1 MTNRKQQK
9 SKSAPPK
16 EKEIVHLNH
25 NKTGN
30 ESPKENEN
38 KQTIQE
44 SPWKKPFVSHYDPI
58 VFYLPLYEAANKP
71 AKPVYG
77 STKIPIKLTVTLKD
91 IGFDSPIP
99 GKAAEMRQQEKNG
112 KWNKP
117 VKWITKPSSQ
127 SPLSHSSRRIRFDL
141 ADENITPTNDQDAS
155 PCSSPNP
162 KNLLSSAHK
171 ISDSCRAKNKSEEI
185 KQAIQLYFI

>member
-1 MTNRKQQK
+1 MPSLKKNTGNQAQEESAIEISLKENQSEIQYNEKQLKQQK

-44 SPWKKPFVSHYDPI
+44 SPRKKPFVSHYDPI
-58 VFYLPLYEAANKP
+58 VFCPPLYEAANKP

-77 STKIPIKLTVTLKD
+77 STKNPIKLTVTLKD
-91 IGFDSPIP
+91 IGYDSPIP
-99 GKAAEMRQQEKNG
+99 GKAAEMRLLEKMENE
-112 KWNKP
+112 
-117 VKWITKPSSQ
+117 TSQ
-127 SPLSHSSRRIRFDL
+127 
-141 ADENITPTNDQDAS
+141 
-155 PCSSPNP
+155 
-162 KNLLSSAHK
+162 
-171 ISDSCRAKNKSEEI
+171 
-185 KQAIQLYFI
+185 